1 MTTSLPVL
9 RTKLYQ
15 PPVPDD
21 LVLRLRLLEKLER
34 QRQRPLSLI
43 SAPAGYGKS
52 TLVSNWLKTC
62 NVPSAWLSLDD
73 RDNDLAFFMYASLA
87 AIQTQFPAIGGTT
100 LALLKNADLPPV
112 RTLAVTLINELD

>member
-34 QRQRPLSLI
+34 QRQRPLILI

-62 NVPSAWLSLDD
+62 NLPSAWLSLDD
-73 RDNDLAFFMYASLA
+73 RDNDLAFFMYAFLA
-87 AIQTQFPAIGGTT
+87 AI
-100 LALLKNADLPPV
+100 
-112 RTLAVTLINELD
+112 